1 MVIGRLVI
9 PDMDAV
15 IFAVPTAT
23 AVAKPVEEIVAAAG
37 VSLAQVTW
45 ELISAVEPSQLIPV
59 TEYCCVAP
67 TAIVTGTAG
76 PTTIEDS
83 DITVIVKLWLVTP
96 FRVAVISVVPSA
108 KPVTMPILQ
117 VATPGL
123 ELAQITSLVRSGVRP
138 LE

>member
-1 MVIGRLVI
+1 
-9 PDMDAV
+9 MDAV
-15 IFAVPTAT
+15 ILAVPTAM
-23 AVAKPVEEIVAAAG
+23 AAAKPAEEIVAAAG

-59 TEYCCVAP
+59 TINCCVAP
-67 TAIVTGTAG
+67 TASATGTAG
-76 PTTIEDS
+76 ATTIEDS

>member
-1 MVIGRLVI
+1 
-9 PDMDAV
+9 MDAV
-15 IFAVPTAT
+15 ILAVPTAT
-23 AVAKPVEEIVAAAG
+23 AVAKPVEEIVTAAG

-45 ELISAVEPSQLIPV
+45 EVISAAEPSQLIPV
-59 TEYCCVAP
+59 TVYCCVAP
-67 TAIVTGTAG
+67 TVIVSGTAG
-76 PTTIEDS
+76 ATTIEDS
-83 DITVIVKLWLVTP
+83 DITVIVKLRLVIP

-108 KPVTMPILQ
+108 KPVTTPVLQ